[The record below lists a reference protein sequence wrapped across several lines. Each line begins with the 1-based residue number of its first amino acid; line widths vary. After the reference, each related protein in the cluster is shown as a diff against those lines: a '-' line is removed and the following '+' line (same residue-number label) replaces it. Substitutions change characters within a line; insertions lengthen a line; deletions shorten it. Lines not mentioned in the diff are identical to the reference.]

1 MDASCA
7 VTFSSLSY
15 WLPGDLLPA
24 AFWRFTFGCMRIENS
39 ALLQKEAAT
48 VAAIKIEKFIQD
60 VETSMRS
67 AAKGLDIG
75 RQTSSDYR
83 FELKR
88 LLFLAPAITEAVT
101 ISVDGIQ
108 RARESRLLVSSVN
121 RERNV
126 SGSAAFQR

>member
-1 MDASCA
+1 MDAS
-7 VTFSSLSY
+7 
-15 WLPGDLLPA
+15 GRLLRHYFLISVLLIA
-24 AFWRFTFGCMRIENS
+24 GGLIVSGLLEIYFRVHENREQL

-48 VAAIKIEKFIQD
+48 VAAVKIEKFIQD

-101 ISVDGIQ
+101 
-108 RARESRLLVSSVN
+108 
-121 RERNV
+121 
-126 SGSAAFQR
+126 

>member
-1 MDASCA
+1 
-7 VTFSSLSY
+7 
-15 WLPGDLLPA
+15 
-24 AFWRFTFGCMRIENS
+24 MREKREQL

-67 AAKGLDIG
+67 TAKGLDIS
-75 RQTSSDYR
+75 RQTSFDYR

-101 ISVDGIQ
+101 ISVK
-108 RARESRLLVSSVN
+108 ESNGRGN
-121 RERNV
+121 RVCCFLRK
-126 SGSAAFQR
+126 